1 MSSHVRTRNKRLHSG
16 AVITGILCFAQSFYP
31 QGLNAQSEKPT
42 LIESNQELIRFEL
55 SVPAM
60 GSHLDMVV
68 YAPTEHQAKAIIE
81 VGLAEIDRL
90 SPVLSNYD
98 SMSEIMMLCSAPSGD
113 WTPIS
118 NDLAAVLSQSRRWYK
133 LSDGKFDITVGPLT
147 QLWRTSRKRMQLPS
161 LADVADAKL
170 RCGWKFV
177 ELDPD
182 SSNGLDDCPLRVSLL
197 KPKMMLDL
205 SGLAVGYIV
214 DAAFTK
220 MFSTGARHILLNAG
234 GDIRVGDAPPGSDG
248 WKIKIAGL
256 DKESPPLA
264 MLRLQNCAVT
274 TSGDLNQFVEI
285 DGRRYSHFID
295 PDTGDPIERRQS
307 VTAIAA
313 TTLDADAGA
322 TAMAVLG
329 MIRSSELFESLPLHE
344 AIFVVADQSDT
355 EPIRMQWIKK
365 K

>member
-1 MSSHVRTRNKRLHSG
+1 MSSLVRTRNKRLHSG

-98 SMSEIMMLCSAPSGD
+98 SMSEVMTLCSAPSGE

-118 NDLAAVLSQSRRWYK
+118 NDHAAVLSQSRRWYK

-147 QLWRTSRKRMQLPS
+147 QLWRTSRKRIQLPS

-177 ELDPD
+177 ELEPD
-182 SSNGLDDCPLRVSLL
+182 SNFGLDDCPLRVSLL

-205 SGLAVGYIV
+205 SGLAADCGTAW
-214 DAAFTK
+214 AAPRVVCFV
-220 MFSTGARHILLNAG
+220 SAAG
-234 GDIRVGDAPPGSDG
+234 GLPG
-248 WKIKIAGL
+248 
-256 DKESPPLA
+256 
-264 MLRLQNCAVT
+264 
-274 TSGDLNQFVEI
+274 
-285 DGRRYSHFID
+285 
-295 PDTGDPIERRQS
+295 
-307 VTAIAA
+307 
-313 TTLDADAGA
+313 
-322 TAMAVLG
+322 AVLYCG
-329 MIRSSELFESLPLHE
+329 
-344 AIFVVADQSDT
+344 
-355 EPIRMQWIKK
+355 W
-365 K
+365 